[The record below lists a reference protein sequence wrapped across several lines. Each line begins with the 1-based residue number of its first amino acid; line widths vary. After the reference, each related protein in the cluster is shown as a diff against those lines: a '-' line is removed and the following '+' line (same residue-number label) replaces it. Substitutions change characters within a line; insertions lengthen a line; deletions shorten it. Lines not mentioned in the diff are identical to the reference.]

1 MCGFFTSIAPAM
13 MGNVLGYDNRL
24 LVGVVA
30 GSIFIASTLGQFLQD
45 KLPLRRRLPIG
56 CATLVAGVTPVA
68 LGIYSQS
75 LTLFIAGAIIAGMGQ
90 GIAFRAG
97 LGAINAAC
105 PAAER
110 AAVTST
116 FFIIA
121 YIAISVPVIGI
132 GLMASL
138 LSLKAT
144 GIIFSV
150 FVGAMAA
157 VALLIILW
165 RDCRTN

>member
-1 MCGFFTSIAPAM
+1 
-13 MGNVLGYDNRL
+13 
-24 LVGVVA
+24 
-30 GSIFIASTLGQFLQD
+30 
-45 KLPLRRRLPIG
+45 
-56 CATLVAGVTPVA
+56 
-68 LGIYSQS
+68 
-75 LTLFIAGAIIAGMGQ
+75 MGQ